1 MSETDIEKT
10 SMAQRHMH
18 PPPPSRRFANP
29 SPLGLFSFASTTLIL
44 SLYNLRAR
52 HITVPNVVVGQAVAV
67 GGLGQVLAGIGDYF
81 IGNTFGCTA
90 FTSFGGFWLA
100 YALIL
105 MPNSGIIDAYAA
117 SPETLAQ
124 FNDALGIW
132 LITWFLVTF
141 LLWIASLRSS
151 VALSAVFFF
160 LFTTFI
166 LLAAGEWTEKVAVTK
181 AGGWM
186 GVLTALIAFYTGASQ
201 LYTKEATYIHLPV
214 IDLPKSRT
222 D

>member
-1 MSETDIEKT
+1 MSETDVEKSSFARGAAPART
-10 SMAQRHMH
+10 T
-18 PPPPSRRFANP
+18 RFANP

-52 HITVPNVVVGQAVAV
+52 HITVPNAVLGQAVAV

-105 MPNSGIIDAYAA
+105 MPGTGVLDAYSA
-117 SPETLAQ
+117 SPESQAQ
-124 FNDALGIW
+124 LNDALGIW

-141 LLWIASLRSS
+141 ILWIASLRSS

-166 LLAAGEWTEKVAVTK
+166 LLAAGEFTEKVGVTK

-201 LYTKEATYIHLPV
+201 LYTPEATYIRLPV
-214 IDLPKSRT
+214 IDLPKRRT
-222 D
+222 E